1 MKKLYSSL
9 LALTMAATLPQ
20 ASAADDVVYSGWLG
34 TYDYLKPVAGKMEEK
49 FEAQNPGTDFVRQD
63 VPFEKALDQATIA
76 HLGGNASDLIHLIPG
91 WVPAL
96 QAIGGL
102 APLDDLFT
110 EAELAQIPDAALEAL
125 RFEDG
130 KLYALP
136 WVPGPVM
143 MFYNRNLL
151 EQAGF
156 DPDMPPTTW
165 DDLKEMIMGVCSL
178 PAGDDG
184 KIYGLALRSWSNP
197 NAVQWSIP
205 WIYGFGGDV
214 VDAEGNISFNTPETK
229 AAYSWLQDIAEAGC
243 APDGFSVGETRNL
256 MASGKAGFILEGPWG
271 RGLFNNL
278 SEHTIKTAADGDIW
292 VAPLPNAPDG
302 SHRTIG
308 NSHVIAISSEAEDK
322 ELAAEF
328 VKLILFDQ
336 EITDTYFNLSDQV
349 STPSASLLAKGP
361 MGADAFTQKF
371 VEEMQVYNES
381 PIKHPKF
388 YAILDQVVPEY
399 QRILKG
405 ADIDAALET
414 ADKQIERLLSRD

>member
-1 MKKLYSSL
+1 MKYLTTGL
-9 LALTMAATLPQ
+9 LALAMGTAAALPSQ
-20 ASAADDVVYSGWLG
+20 AEDLVYTGWLG
-34 TYDYLKPVAGKMEEK
+34 TYGYLQPVAGMMEEK
-49 FEAQNPGTDFVRQD
+49 FESQNPGVDFIRQD
-63 VPFEKALDQATIA
+63 VPFEKALDQAIVA

-91 WVPAL
+91 WVPAM
-96 QAIGGL
+96 QSIGAL

-110 EAELAQIPDAALEAL
+110 AEELAQIPDAALDAL

-143 MFYNRNLL
+143 LFYNRNLL

-156 DPDMPPTTW
+156 DPDKQPETW
-165 DDLKEMIMGVCSL
+165 DELKEMIMGVCAL

-214 VDAEGNISFNTPETK
+214 VDDEGNIAFNTPETQ

-243 APDGFSVGETRNL
+243 APEGFSVGETRNL

-278 SEHTIKTAADGDIW
+278 SENSVKTAPDGDIW
-292 VAPLPNAPDG
+292 VAPLPPAPDG

-308 NSHVIAISSEAEDK
+308 NSHVIAVSSKAEDK
-322 ELAAEF
+322 ERAAAF
-328 VKLILFDQ
+328 IKLILFDK
-336 EITDTYFNLSDQV
+336 EITAKYYELSDQV
-349 STPSASLLAKGP
+349 STPSIPLTSEGA
-361 MGADAFTQKF
+361 MGEDAMTQVF
-371 VEEMQVYNES
+371 VKELEVYNDS

-405 ADIDAALET
+405 GDVEASLSN
-414 ADKQIERLLSRD
+414 ADKQIERLLSR

>member
-1 MKKLYSSL
+1 MTQLKASL
-9 LALTMAATLPQ
+9 TALAIGMAA
-20 ASAADDVVYSGWLG
+20 ASAQAEDLVYSGWIG
-34 TYDYLKPVAGKMEEK
+34 TYSYLEPVAGEMEAK
-49 FEAQNPGTDFVRQD
+49 FEAQHPGVDFIRRD
-63 VPFEKALDQATIA
+63 VPFEKALDQATVA

-91 WVPAL
+91 WVPAME
-96 QAIGGL
+96 AIGGL

-110 EAELAQIPDAALEAL
+110 EEELGQIPDAALEAL
-125 RFEDG
+125 RFDDG

-156 DPDMPPTTW
+156 DPDQPPTTW
-165 DDLKEMIMGVCSL
+165 DELKEMIQGVCAL

-214 VDAEGNISFNTPETK
+214 VDDVGNIAFNTPETV
-229 AAYSWLQDIAEAGC
+229 AAYSWLQDISEAGC

-278 SEHTIKTAADGDIW
+278 SENTIKTAPDGDIW
-292 VAPLPNAPDG
+292 VAPLPDAPDG
-302 SHRTIG
+302 THRTIG
-308 NSHVIAISSEAEDK
+308 NSHVIAVSSAAENK
-322 ELAAEF
+322 QLAADF
-328 VKLILFDQ
+328 IKLILFDQ
-336 EITDTYFNLSDQV
+336 GITDMYYERSDQV
-349 STPSASLLAKGP
+349 STPSADLLSEGP
-361 MGADAFTQKF
+361 MGADAFTQVF
-371 VEEMQVYNES
+371 VKELEVYNES

-388 YAILDQVVPEY
+388 YAILDKVVPEY

-405 ADIDAALET
+405 AEIEPALAA
-414 ADKQIERLLSRD
+414 ADKQIQRLLSR